1 MNDDKLYNKIKEAA
15 QNSEKQDFPA
25 MDKVWNRVDEKLNAS
40 VLQKQSSQ
48 WKNIAVA
55 ASVLLVVALGF
66 ILNRNEAPPMEIR
79 EQVVAV
85 DTMSMQQIDTTTQLV
100 ELENKLIKEDAPEI
114 LRKQLKAVSAVAIQ
128 ETVAQEVE
136 ISATKDVQITEN
148 QNRVSNKIVSIK
160 ASHYEARGVQQ
171 SGESF
176 VADEQQVVRKPNPLL
191 VVDGQAVKEGRNYQK
206 SLDAAMKKAD
216 NGDDEIL
223 VLTEPLYIINGTQYS
238 EEEMFGENPTSPYA
252 PLTKQEIETLTILQG
267 EKATSIYGDKGRNG
281 VVLITTKGGKPAA
294 ASSR

>member
-40 VLQKQSSQ
+40 VLQKQNSQ

-66 ILNRNEAPPMEIR
+66 NLNRNEAPPMEIR

>member
-40 VLQKQSSQ
+40 VLQKQNSQ

-66 ILNRNEAPPMEIR
+66 ILNHNEAPPMEIR

>member
-40 VLQKQSSQ
+40 VLQKQNSQ

-191 VVDGQAVKEGRNYQK
+191 IVDGQAVKEGRNYQK

>member
-40 VLQKQSSQ
+40 VLQKQNSQ

>member
-40 VLQKQSSQ
+40 VLQKQNSQ

-223 VLTEPLYIINGTQYS
+223 VLTEPLYIINGTKYS